1 MKTEEAKEIDKV
13 QNRVVIYPIP
23 VGAAKQRDYI
33 VKVRPLGE
41 EQWQEVGCYQV
52 NTESRTAVIKPLRDF
67 TVIEWKKEKFCLSNS
82 LVYGKISSI
91 RLVLKK

>member
-41 EQWQEVGCYQV
+41 EQWKEVGCYQV
-52 NTESRTAVIKPLRDF
+52 NTESRTAV
-67 TVIEWKKEKFCLSNS
+67 KKNFACQILWFMVRYLLS
-82 LVYGKISSI
+82 G
-91 RLVLKK
+91 